1 MNKSATLRRGGA
13 RVALALLALL
23 AGCAVAP
30 PGPRLDHSYTAR
42 GQSDRVKFIVLHYT
56 AGDLPR
62 SLKTLTQDVVSSH
75 YLLTD
80 GEQPFFYALV
90 DESRQANHAGVSN
103 WKAYT
108 QLNVSSISIEIVN
121 SGFRE
126 TPEGRLWYPFPQAQI
141 DQLIPLLKQIMARH
155 NIPPENV
162 LGHSDIAPQRKQ
174 DPGPLFPWKQLADA
188 GLVRWPSPVQVAA
201 RQPMFEAQL
210 PAIGWFQQKL
220 AQHGYAVPQTG
231 ELDAATR
238 NVLEVFQSKYR
249 QTRFDGEPDA
259 ETAAILDVLT
269 SPALPV
275 PLVPPAKSV
284 QPIQPVQPAPAA
296 SAVAPSPP
304 PAAPPVPPPPES
316 GEGH

>member
-1 MNKSATLRRGGA
+1 M
-13 RVALALLALL
+13 LALL

-30 PGPRLDHSYTAR
+30 SGPRLDHSYTAR
-42 GQSDRVKFIVLHYT
+42 SQSDRVKFIVLHYT
-56 AGDLPR
+56 AGDLTR

-80 GEQPFFYALV
+80 GEQPFFYTLV

-103 WKAYT
+103 WKTYT
-108 QLNVSSISIEIVN
+108 QLNVSSIGIEIVN
-121 SGFRE
+121 PGFRD
-126 TPEGRLWYPFPQAQI
+126 TPEGRIWYPFSQAQI
-141 DQLIPLLKQIMARH
+141 DQLIPLLRQIMARH

-201 RQPMFEAQL
+201 RLPVFTAQL
-210 PAIGWFQQKL
+210 PDIGWFQQKL

-238 NVLEVFQSKYR
+238 NVLVVFQSKYR
-249 QTRFDGEPDA
+249 QARFDGEPDA
-259 ETAAILDVLT
+259 ETAAILDALT
-269 SPALPV
+269 SPAMPTPPSAV
-275 PLVPPAKSV
+275 SPPTVAPPTVAPPA
-284 QPIQPVQPAPAA
+284 PP
-296 SAVAPSPP
+296 VAPS
-304 PAAPPVPPPPES
+304 VPPPPEPAQ
-316 GEGH
+316 EN